1 MRKFILGTDWWT
13 DCDDAI
19 ALRLIARAHKRGDIE
34 LCAVG
39 INATMEYSVASLDA
53 FLALEGCFDI
63 PLGIDLAATDFTGNP
78 PYQKRLAPRS
88 VRYKSNEEAG
98 DAVSLYRRILST
110 ASEPVEIIEI
120 GFLQVLA
127 NLLESGADSISE
139 KSGVELVR
147 EKVSHVWVM
156 AGKWDKDGECEHNF
170 ANNQRARDAAKL
182 FCDRCPVPVTF
193 LGWEVGYGVITGGKL
208 EHEDHLYTLLCD
220 HRSQNGRH
228 SWDPM
233 LAELALIGD
242 PEAAGY
248 SIVRGVAR
256 VDSRDG
262 SNYFERAVDGIH
274 SYVVKAREDSYYEDQ
289 INEKIKS

>member
-19 ALRLIARAHKRGDIE
+19 AIRLIVRAHKRGDIE

-39 INATMEYSVASLDA
+39 INAAMEYSVASLDA

-88 VRYKSNEEAG
+88 VRYKSNEEAE
-98 DAVSLYRRILST
+98 DAVSLYRRILSN

-120 GFLQVLA
+120 GFLQVFA
-127 NLLESGADSISE
+127 NLLESGADAISE

-233 LAELALIGD
+233 LTLLALIDNEERAGYDTVSGSASVD
-242 PEAAGY
+242 PETGA
-248 SIVRGVAR
+248 
-256 VDSRDG
+256 
-262 SNYFERAVDGIH
+262 NYFKKHPCGTH
-274 SYVVKAREDSYYEDQ
+274 KFVVKKQENAFYAAQ
-289 INEKIKS
+289 INKLL